1 VLFAKGLAV
10 SLPARELMDTLPQ
23 GALLGAEAVLHQRLS
38 GGLRAAVQLLREHVE
53 AAGRRLIFILRPEIF
68 THGESLA
75 WLNARLGEIEDHL
88 SLSDGV
94 VVHLL
99 PGRRNH
105 LFFYRSS
112 QAEAVAGL
120 KRLAVRAPELAPQLV
135 SQVNSCLSFG
145 EDKIRYTPRPVLLQ
159 AAGQAFAGMASF
171 REFYF
176 NDCGIEDSVAR
187 SELAGDLPA
196 DVLARFGEITYIPV
210 TSLAA
215 VDPAFN
221 LYMGRRIREVL
232 CTPERLLLLGAPL
245 AAGREDT
252 VPCMLTRLLR
262 GLLAHGGVLPRAVLR
277 NVIIATA
284 LLAPA
289 ELPNARLE
297 LVVPEG
303 FEFWR
308 LPRAYYS
315 RFSRVSVTFPRHR
328 AISPELQ
335 AMLTT
340 AFGTCPEVERLDP
353 PPHAARAGEDGD
365 E

>member
-1 VLFAKGLAV
+1 MLFDKGLAV
-10 SLPARELMDTLPQ
+10 SLPAREFAHAPPQ
-23 GALLGAEAVLHQRLS
+23 GALWEAEAVLRQNLP
-38 GGLRAAVQLLREHVE
+38 GGLRAAVQLLRDHVE
-53 AAGRRLIFILRPEIF
+53 AAGRPLIFILRPEIF

-112 QAEAVAGL
+112 QAEAVAAL
-120 KRLAVRAPELAPQLV
+120 KRLTVRVPELAPQLV
-135 SQVNSCLSFG
+135 SQVNCCFG
-145 EDKIRYTPRPVLLQ
+145 FSAGKTKYTPRPVLLQ
-159 AAGQAFAGMASF
+159 ATGQAFAGMASF

-196 DVLARFGEITYIPV
+196 DVLARYGEITYIPITDV
-210 TSLAA
+210 AAADPGFNRYLAQ
-215 VDPAFN
+215 
-221 LYMGRRIREVL
+221 RIRAAL
-232 CTPERLLLLGAPL
+232 GTPERLLLIGAPL
-245 AAGREDT
+245 AAGKEDT
-252 VPCMLTRLLR
+252 IPRMLTRLLR
-262 GLLAHGGVLPRAVLR
+262 GLLEHGGVLPRAVLR
-277 NVIIATA
+277 NVVIATA
-284 LLAPA
+284 LLDAA
-289 ELPNARLE
+289 DLPDAKLE

-308 LPRAYYS
+308 LPRGYYS
-315 RFSRVSVTFPRHR
+315 RFAKISVALPLHR
-328 AISPELQ
+328 AVPPELL
-335 AMLTT
+335 AMLTA
-340 AFGTCPEVERLDP
+340 AFGFSPEIVWFDP
-353 PPHAARAGEDGD
+353 PPGGIRAGENDD

>member
-1 VLFAKGLAV
+1 MLFAKGLAV
-10 SLPARELMDTLPQ
+10 SLPAREFVDAMPQ
-23 GALLGAEAVLHQRLS
+23 GALLEAEAVLGQRLS
-38 GGLRAAVQLLREHVE
+38 GGLRAAVQLLCDHVE
-53 AAGRRLIFILRPEIF
+53 SAGRRLIFILRPEIF
-68 THGESLA
+68 THGEPLA

-112 QAEAVAGL
+112 QAEAVAAL
-120 KRLAVRAPELAPQLV
+120 KRLDARAPELAPQLV
-135 SQVNSCLSFG
+135 SQVNSCFSFG
-145 EDKIRYTPRPVLLQ
+145 EGKAKYMPRPVLLQ
-159 AAGQAFAGMASF
+159 ATAQAFAGMASF

-176 NDCGIEDSVAR
+176 NDCSIEDSVAR

-196 DVLARFGEITYIPV
+196 DVLTRYGEITYIPV
-210 TSLAA
+210 TGVAA
-215 VDPAFN
+215 ADPGFN
-221 LYMGRRIREVL
+221 LYLAQRIRAVL

-245 AAGREDT
+245 AAGKEDT
-252 VPCMLTRLLR
+252 VPRMLTRLLH
-262 GLLAHGGVLPRAVLR
+262 GLLAHGGVLPRAVLG

-284 LLAPA
+284 LLDPA
-289 ELPNARLE
+289 DLPKAKLE

-315 RFSRVSVTFPRHR
+315 RFARISVAVPRHR
-328 AISPELQ
+328 TVPPELQ

-340 AFGTCPEVERLDP
+340 ACGIRPALERLDP
-353 PPHAARAGEDGD
+353 PSRTTRAGEDDD